1 MESENNMETEETDN
15 LETLERASDE
25 EMNCDHCDHSDLFEN
40 MVQISDISDEATKL
54 YILDN
59 VTDKFT
65 EKLVNES
72 VICKSHVGVFRLIS
86 TAKEKSLITENNES
100 AMTRR
105 KKTTDVSLVCDLCN
119 KSSLTTSKVNL
130 YHGRLS

>member
-1 MESENNMETEETDN
+1 METEETDN

-25 EMNCDHCDHSDLFEN
+25 EMNCDICDHSDLFEN
-40 MVQISDISDEATKL
+40 MVQISDISDEAIKL

-72 VICKSHVGVFRLIS
+72 
-86 TAKEKSLITENNES
+86 
-100 AMTRR
+100 
-105 KKTTDVSLVCDLCN
+105 DW
-119 KSSLTTSKVNL
+119 
-130 YHGRLS
+130 